1 MTINTSPPRESSLSS
16 SSAGTSLSVSTGGAV
31 SGDSVACA
39 HCGLPSPPPRSGE
52 ESAFCCEGCR
62 GAYHLIHGWGLED
75 YYALRDREGGPGA
88 GPVETAGVWEELDDP
103 ASLGAGA
110 PRACGE
116 DLLRARLAVG
126 GLHCG
131 ACAWLIERAARRHPG
146 FHSARVRLNDHTVE
160 IVYRPSATRL
170 SRIAS
175 DLGKLGY
182 RLMPLVEGDQPRRHA
197 AENRALLSRIAVAG
211 FCAVNAMW
219 IAVALYAGWFSGIAA
234 EHETA
239 LRWVGVMLGLIAVAF
254 PGRTFFRG
262 ALASLRTRT
271 PHMDLPVAVG
281 IGVGAV
287 SGLVAVISGRGEV
300 YFDSV
305 ATLVFFLLVGRW
317 VQFRQQRRAA
327 DSVSLLMRLT
337 PRLARRVEAS
347 GAVRRVMADQ
357 LRPGD
362 RVRVAPG
369 ETFPADGI
377 VADGES
383 SVDRSLVTGESR
395 PVRIGPSATVEAGIA
410 NLESTVDVEVTAT
423 GQETRVGRIT
433 RLIEDAAANRS
444 PTVQL
449 ADSIGGRFVVTVIG
463 LAAITVAGWWQYDP
477 TDAIEHG
484 VALLIVACPCAL
496 ALATP
501 LALAVAIGRLARRKL
516 LVRGGDVLERL
527 AQPGVVWFDKTGTLT
542 AGRPQLVEWDGD
554 ENALRDAAAVEDSLA
569 HPVAEA
575 VRGLA
580 QSRDIDVPA
589 AVDVRQRTGMGAEG
603 TVEGRRVLVGSEALL
618 RSAGVLTRGDV
629 EARIGGVTAGGNSP
643 LLVAVDGEVVAVG
656 GLGDPLR
663 GEAADAV
670 SALRERGWRIGIL
683 SGDHP
688 SVVDR
693 VAGSLG
699 IERERA
705 IGGAAPEEK
714 LAWIEGSKADGA
726 TVLMVGDGVNDAAA
740 LAAADV
746 GVSLRG
752 GAAASLEAAP
762 VYLQAGGLGSLVDL
776 VDASRRTVRTIRR
789 NFAFSLGYN
798 ALAVGL
804 AMAGLIH
811 PLIAAILMP
820 ASSLTVLTT
829 VLLSKTCD

>member
-1 MTINTSPPRESSLSS
+1 M
-16 SSAGTSLSVSTGGAV
+16 
-31 SGDSVACA
+31 
-39 HCGLPSPPPRSGE
+39 
-52 ESAFCCEGCR
+52 AFCCEGCR

-88 GPVETAGVWEELDDP
+88 GPVETPGVWEELDDP
-103 ASLGAGA
+103 AGLGTGA
-110 PRACGE
+110 PRACGD

-160 IVYRPSATRL
+160 IVFRPSETRL

-182 RLMPLVEGDQPRRHA
+182 RLMPLVEGDQSRRHA

-234 EHETA
+234 EHRTA
-239 LRWVGVMLGLIAVAF
+239 LRWAGVMLGLIAVAF
-254 PGRTFFRG
+254 PGRTFFQG

-287 SGLVAVISGRGEV
+287 SGLVAAILGRGEV

-305 ATLVFFLLVGRW
+305 ATLVFLLLVGRW

-337 PRLARRVEAS
+337 PRLAGRVEPS

-369 ETFPADGI
+369 ETFPADGV
-377 VADGES
+377 VAEGES

-395 PVRIGPSATVEAGIA
+395 PEWVGPSASVEAGIA
-410 NLESTVDVEVTAT
+410 NLESTVDIDVTAA

-444 PTVQL
+444 PMVQL
-449 ADSIGGRFVVTVIG
+449 ADSIGGRFVVTVIV
-463 LAAITVAGWWQYDP
+463 LAAVTVAGWWRYDP
-477 TDAIEHG
+477 TRAIEHG

-527 AQPGVVWFDKTGTLT
+527 ARPGVAWFDKTGTLT
-542 AGRPQLVEWDGD
+542 AGRPHLVEWDGD
-554 ENALRDAAAVEDSLA
+554 ANALRDAAAVEESLA

-580 QSRDIDVPA
+580 GNRGVDVPV

-603 TVEGRRVLVGSEALL
+603 TVEGRRVLVGSETLL
-618 RSAGVLTRGDV
+618 RSAGVRTRSDV
-629 EARIGGVTAGGNSP
+629 EARIGRVTAGGNSP

-663 GEAADAV
+663 GEAAKAV

-693 VAGSLG
+693 IAGSLG

-714 LAWIEGSKADGA
+714 LAWIEGSKADGE

-762 VYLQAGGLGSLVDL
+762 VYLQAGGLGALVDL

-798 ALAVGL
+798 ALAVGI

-820 ASSLTVLTT
+820 ASSLTVLTI